1 MLGSPPYYNNR
12 AAIAIAPAPPPAH
25 LLAQV
30 AQTIPAEVAYDFIFK
45 NMDRFLPADF
55 DWSDMALPYRPP
67 PRAAFLDMPAEL
79 RGNQLIDQD
88 MDYNIAPRKTKNG
101 GRFLGGLFESLG
113 GIFES
118 FIDIIK
124 NLFGGDTDAFLRAKR
139 AGKI

>member
-101 GRFLGGLFESLG
+101 NRFLGGLFESFLAP
-113 GIFES
+113 FL
-118 FIDIIK
+118 DIIK
-124 NLFGGDTDAFLRAKR
+124 SLFGGDEIAFLRAKR

>member
-1 MLGSPPYYNNR
+1 MLSSPPYYYNQ
-12 AAIAIAPAPPPAH
+12 AAIAPADPPAP
-25 LLAQV
+25 LLAQI

-45 NMDRFLPADF
+45 NMDRFLPANF

-101 GRFLGGLFESLG
+101 GRLLG
-113 GIFES
+113 GILES
-118 FIDIIK
+118 FLAPFLDIIK